1 MFLPKI
7 FLLVDLKLDGATE
20 TNWAC
25 EPLVQKLRGLW
36 MKGCGGGAAPQALAL
51 STTPVAVGVCPGSGL
66 LLGSNKGL
74 TVADRDRCAAPCRQ
88 SLQVVWWTWNRFL
101 PCPFSTL

>member
-25 EPLVQKLRGLW
+25 EPLVQKLRALW

-51 STTPVAVGVCPGSGL
+51 SSTPVAVGVCPGSGL

-74 TVADRDRCAAPCRQ
+74 TVDDRDQLCRARGGLGIASFHALSQHCESAA
-88 SLQVVWWTWNRFL
+88 
-101 PCPFSTL
+101 